1 MKFVLSVKVLVR
13 AWQGRNLIDLFSEL
27 VRTKALKEPLQMW
40 MRRLWRLALPKFLVR
55 LSFSSDLYYRFIVM
69 ARWVHHRRMKR
80 IVRGVSRLLAIDSL
94 RPWLLASSRSHSQV
108 NIRPNVLLYLAHCA
122 SFLSINW
129 KGPPSYWDRH
139 LRHFY
144 SHSHPRPVLARP
156 IAPCMTLIPRSQS

>member
-40 MRRLWRLALPKFLVR
+40 MRRLWFLTLPKLVR
-55 LSFSSDLYYRFIVM
+55 SFSFDLYYRFNFM

-80 IVRGVSRLLAIDSL
+80 IVRGVSRLLAVDSL

-108 NIRPNVLLYLAHCA
+108 NIRPNVLLYLDHCA
-122 SFLSINW
+122 SFLLTNW
-129 KGPPSYWDRH
+129 KGPQSYCDRH

-144 SHSHPRPVLARP
+144 SHFHPRSVLARP
-156 IAPCMTLIPRSQS
+156 IAPYMILIPRSQS

>member
-40 MRRLWRLALPKFLVR
+40 MRRLWFLTLPKLVR
-55 LSFSSDLYYRFIVM
+55 SFSFDLYYRFNFM

-80 IVRGVSRLLAIDSL
+80 IVRGVSRLLAVDSL

-108 NIRPNVLLYLAHCA
+108 NIRPNVLLYLDHCA
-122 SFLSINW
+122 SFLLTNW
-129 KGPPSYWDRH
+129 KGPPSYCDRH

-144 SHSHPRPVLARP
+144 SHSHPRSVLARP
-156 IAPCMTLIPRSQS
+156 IAPYMILIPRSQS